1 MSFTQ
6 QTGAISVAMCTYNGE
21 KFLPEQLQSIAKQ
34 TMLPAELVVCD
45 DGSKDSTIDI
55 LKDFALEAPFEVK
68 VVQNP
73 KNLGFSKNFEKA
85 VGLCGGQY
93 IALCDQDDVWL
104 PEKLA
109 RLAEVLER
117 DPQIGGVFSEA
128 QLVDQQSKPT
138 GVLLSHTTGF
148 SRKEQHRLGQG
159 EALRVLLPMNKVY
172 GCSLMFRASLLPK
185 ILPVPPSWTHDNWIA
200 CMAAVHAKLEFIP
213 EPLFCFR
220 IHATQYYGA
229 AKPPVST
236 RVQQW
241 RRSAKDYFE
250 EAEPQLAQLQE
261 RMQAENNPSLQPH
274 LEYLR
279 GRTALLRK
287 RASLPSNRLLRTGK
301 VLMAATEHHRFFN
314 GWRSIIKDLTA

>member
-1 MSFTQ
+1 MSVTQ
-6 QTGAISVAMCTYNGE
+6 QARAISVAMCTYNGAR
-21 KFLPEQLQSIAKQ
+21 FLLEQLQSIANQ

-45 DGSKDSTIDI
+45 DGSKDSTIEI
-55 LKDFALEAPFEVK
+55 LEDFAKGAPFEVRLI
-68 VVQNP
+68 QNP

-85 VGLCGGQY
+85 IGLCREEY

-148 SRKEQHRLGQG
+148 ARKEQQRLRQGQ
-159 EALRVLLPMNKVY
+159 ALRVLLPMNKVY

-200 CMAAVHAKLEFIP
+200 CMAAVHAKLRFVP
-213 EPLFCFR
+213 EPLFCYR
-220 IHATQYYGA
+220 IHAGQYYGA
-229 AKPPVST
+229 AKPPVSA

-241 RRSAKDYFE
+241 KRSARDYFE
-250 EAEPQLAQLQE
+250 EAQPQLAQLQE
-261 RMQAENNPSLQPH
+261 RLQGENNPALEPY
-274 LEYLR
+274 LEYVR
-279 GRTALLRK
+279 GRAALLRK
-287 RASLPSNRLLRTGK
+287 RASLPSNRLLRAGK
-301 VLMAATEHHRFFN
+301 VLMAAMDYHRFLN
-314 GWRSIIKDLTA
+314 GRRSIIKDLTA